1 MNEENKTLYDTSIT
15 ENDSILDFKSPKQF
29 SKTKLTEFNYFN
41 GHQKK
46 KTNIKFKNVIKSQ
59 RDNKKKKEQEKKR
72 NLQESQSLE
81 SSFFKFENNCDN
93 NSNNDVKVALVCPLC
108 FKTFKD
114 LNSRAL
120 HMKICAY
127 KNNIST
133 KKLLDAIELQK
144 RQEDERKSLGLLVA
158 PIVQDKKKSMLYKI
172 SYEETDFQLA
182 LALSKSLQ
190 EAEELDKINEI
201 EKLPKVLN
209 QFILEENKSESQLEK
224 FGFINSKPPS
234 LIKNKKRKNNEITLL
249 QTRSEKER
257 NHILTE
263 RISEILMGDELI
275 TQNQKEKIKCNYI
288 IEKKTDLKSHLLQEL
303 LNKEKKL
310 WNKAK
315 LPLNQNNF
323 YVSNLSQYITLEEK
337 QREEEMILDFANTC
351 DVYNHVKSNQ
361 NPTEF
366 NNEKIYEISHKKIY
380 CVNEKCENCQ
390 NMQFINTVITNWGD
404 SLNDSSASDI
414 IIFVKNDK
422 HIWAHKL
429 VLHIQC
435 SNMLLDITSN
445 DTLLFT
451 NIKEKIS
458 WTDVSYNIALAFLEF
473 IYCGI
478 IEKYS
483 NILNDL
489 KNYPFLRDLARKYKV
504 KELFVFLE
512 KRQIKIKSQMDSKE
526 QECISKKKDN
536 LKLTNDEILN
546 LINEIKDHKFNDDKK
561 LNKKCLE
568 KYIIDK
574 SKFEIKLKNDKCTD
588 ELSKKIVNCLN
599 DTNAIQNSNMSPDLF
614 DDTIQT
620 KKIKNKKARY
630 INKIIDSEKI
640 KNNENSSI
648 FDSVNQLFINTINSS
663 TSENTEM
670 FKNTKENINLLPNI
684 QCFSTPNNNNCNI
697 QKLKS
702 NLSLFIEQ
710 IQREN
715 ADLDVDSEDSILST
729 NYKIC
734 RNPFNIRQNNSSEY
748 CISQINTIT
757 EKKYKAKKDI
767 LIDTSDYD
775 KNSKVDIKIHE
786 KDDANM
792 FFNHEL
798 VDNVINSSES
808 NIEKYKNNS
817 LNENINN
824 ICNLEKIISELDDED
839 LNIYTYEKSKKNKN
853 IPYTE
858 NSKDNS
864 QIFENDV
871 YLANVY
877 IDNSD
882 DNINT
887 SLFTKEINQ
896 LEQFQNRKTLLTTKK
911 CNRKFQKKSRSE
923 TSLYIN
929 TKDIKN
935 NITYNKSYNNFQ
947 VCTCNHKKETTTH
960 EIIRDSVTPPPNYND
975 MKTTELQ
982 AELNKYGLKI
992 QKRKRAIKLLTYIYD
1007 ELHPTICTSK
1017 SVESKV
1023 VISTSEDDEPP
1034 MKKIYNRKDIDCI
1047 DNYDYQLGLSQE
1059 YTNKQ
1064 LSLNIIDKEKQL
1076 DESEFISIIDNTN
1089 IKDMFLKILSVKT
1102 ELYNKIL
1109 MYEPI
1114 CINTLY
1120 SMLKAEGFKCKMNT
1134 LMKFLDEQCITF
1146 YV

>member
-1 MNEENKTLYDTSIT
+1 M
-15 ENDSILDFKSPKQF
+15 
-29 SKTKLTEFNYFN
+29 
-41 GHQKK
+41 
-46 KTNIKFKNVIKSQ
+46 
-59 RDNKKKKEQEKKR
+59 
-72 NLQESQSLE
+72 QESQSFIE
-81 SSFFKFENNCDN
+81 SSFFKFENNCN
-93 NSNNDVKVALVCPLC
+93 SKNSNSDVKVALVCPLC

-158 PIVQDKKKSMLYKI
+158 PIVQNKKKSMSYRT

-209 QFILEENKSESQLEK
+209 QFILEANKSESQLEK

-263 RISEILMGDELI
+263 RISEILMGDEPI
-275 TQNQKEKIKCNYI
+275 TQNQKIKCNYI
-288 IEKKTDLKSHLLQEL
+288 IEKKTNLKSYLLQEL
-303 LNKEKKL
+303 LNKEEKL

-315 LPLNQNNF
+315 LSLNQNNF
-323 YVSNLSQYITLEEK
+323 YVSNLSQYITLGKK

-351 DVYNHVKSNQ
+351 NVYNHVESNQ
-361 NPTEF
+361 NSTEF
-366 NNEKIYEISHKKIY
+366 CNNEKIYEISHKKIH
-380 CVNEKCENCQ
+380 CINEKCENCQ
-390 NMQFINTVITNWGD
+390 NMQFINTVITKWGD
-404 SLNDSSASDI
+404 SLNDSSTSDI

-422 HIWAHKL
+422 YIWAHKL

-435 SNMLLDITSN
+435 SNILLDVTSN

-458 WTDVSYNIALAFLEF
+458 WIDVSYNIALAFLEF

-483 NILNDL
+483 NILDDL
-489 KNYPFLRDLARKYKV
+489 KNYSFLRDLARKYKV

-512 KRQIKIKSQMDSKE
+512 KRQIKIKNQMDNKE
-526 QECISKKKDN
+526 QEHISKKKDN

-546 LINEIKDHKFNDDKK
+546 SINEIKDHKFNDDKK

-574 SKFEIKLKNDKCTD
+574 SKFKIELKNDKCTD
-588 ELSKKIVNCLN
+588 ELSQKTINCLN
-599 DTNAIQNSNMSPDLF
+599 DTNTIQNSNISPDLF

-620 KKIKNKKARY
+620 KKTKY
-630 INKIIDSEKI
+630 VNKIIDSEKT

-648 FDSVNQLFINTINSS
+648 YDSVNQLINTINSS
-663 TSENTEM
+663 TSENIGM

-684 QCFSTPNNNNCNI
+684 QSFSTPNNKNCNI

-715 ADLDVDSEDSILST
+715 ADLDVNSEDSVLST
-729 NYKIC
+729 NYKKY
-734 RNPFNIRQNNSSEY
+734 RNPFNIRQNDSSEY

-767 LIDTSDYD
+767 LIDISDYD
-775 KNSKVDIKIHE
+775 KNSKVDIKIYE
-786 KDDANM
+786 KNDANM
-792 FFNHEL
+792 SFNHEL
-798 VDNVINSSES
+798 IDNMINSSES
-808 NIEKYKNNS
+808 NMEKYKNNS
-817 LNENINN
+817 LNENISN
-824 ICNLEKIISELDDED
+824 ICNLENEKIYFTSKDSLKIHQENMKSSENLENENNTFSDTNENEISMYSKYKEKHENNSIVKYRNFVKESILKNNIKNNVICVYEEKNNIDNDISLSNNKKNSELKLNQENNIDLQAIEKNSSIESNINKYNSIESSILISSSSELDDEN
-839 LNIYTYEKSKKNKN
+839 LNMYAYEKNKKNKN
-853 IPYTE
+853 IPCSE

-864 QIFENDV
+864 QVFENDV
-871 YLANVY
+871 YLANIY
-877 IDNSD
+877 IDNND
-882 DNINT
+882 DNIDT
-887 SLFTKEINQ
+887 SLFAKEINQ
-896 LEQFQNRKTLLTTKK
+896 LEQNREKLLTTRKS
-911 CNRKFQKKSRSE
+911 NRKFQKKSRSE

-935 NITYNKSYNNFQ
+935 NIIKSYDNFQ

-975 MKTTELQ
+975 MKTSELQ
-982 AELNKYGLKI
+982 TELNKYGLKI

-1047 DNYDYQLGLSQE
+1047 DNYEYQLGLSQE
-1059 YTNKQ
+1059 
-1064 LSLNIIDKEKQL
+1064 
-1076 DESEFISIIDNTN
+1076 
-1089 IKDMFLKILSVKT
+1089 
-1102 ELYNKIL
+1102 
-1109 MYEPI
+1109 
-1114 CINTLY
+1114 
-1120 SMLKAEGFKCKMNT
+1120 
-1134 LMKFLDEQCITF
+1134 
-1146 YV
+1146 

>member
-1 MNEENKTLYDTSIT
+1 
-15 ENDSILDFKSPKQF
+15 
-29 SKTKLTEFNYFN
+29 
-41 GHQKK
+41 
-46 KTNIKFKNVIKSQ
+46 
-59 RDNKKKKEQEKKR
+59 
-72 NLQESQSLE
+72 
-81 SSFFKFENNCDN
+81 
-93 NSNNDVKVALVCPLC
+93 
-108 FKTFKD
+108 
-114 LNSRAL
+114 
-120 HMKICAY
+120 
-127 KNNIST
+127 
-133 KKLLDAIELQK
+133 
-144 RQEDERKSLGLLVA
+144 
-158 PIVQDKKKSMLYKI
+158 
-172 SYEETDFQLA
+172 
-182 LALSKSLQ
+182 
-190 EAEELDKINEI
+190 
-201 EKLPKVLN
+201 
-209 QFILEENKSESQLEK
+209 
-224 FGFINSKPPS
+224 
-234 LIKNKKRKNNEITLL
+234 
-249 QTRSEKER
+249 
-257 NHILTE
+257 
-263 RISEILMGDELI
+263 
-275 TQNQKEKIKCNYI
+275 
-288 IEKKTDLKSHLLQEL
+288 
-303 LNKEKKL
+303 
-310 WNKAK
+310 
-315 LPLNQNNF
+315 
-323 YVSNLSQYITLEEK
+323 
-337 QREEEMILDFANTC
+337 MILDFANTC

-366 NNEKIYEISHKKIY
+366 CNNEKIYEMSHKKTH

-390 NMQFINTVITNWGD
+390 NMQFINTVITNWSD

-630 INKIIDSEKI
+630 VNKIIDSEKT

-663 TSENTEM
+663 TSENIEM
-670 FKNTKENINLLPNI
+670 SKNTKGNINLLPNI

-757 EKKYKAKKDI
+757 EKKYKTKKDI
-767 LIDTSDYD
+767 LIDISDYD

-792 FFNHEL
+792 SSNHEL
-798 VDNVINSSES
+798 VDNMINSSES
-808 NIEKYKNNS
+808 SIEKYKNNS

-824 ICNLEKIISELDDED
+824 VCNLENEKIYFISKDSLKIQENMKNSENLKNENNTFSDFDTSENEISMYSKYKEKHENNSIVKYRNFVKESLLKNNIKNNVICDKYEEKNNIDNDISLSNINKISEFKLNQENNVDLQGIEKNSSIESNINKYNSIESSILISSSSELDDED

-887 SLFTKEINQ
+887 SLFAKEINQ
-896 LEQFQNRKTLLTTKK
+896 LGKK
-911 CNRKFQKKSRSE
+911 
-923 TSLYIN
+923 
-929 TKDIKN
+929 
-935 NITYNKSYNNFQ
+935 
-947 VCTCNHKKETTTH
+947 
-960 EIIRDSVTPPPNYND
+960 
-975 MKTTELQ
+975 
-982 AELNKYGLKI
+982 
-992 QKRKRAIKLLTYIYD
+992 
-1007 ELHPTICTSK
+1007 
-1017 SVESKV
+1017 
-1023 VISTSEDDEPP
+1023 
-1034 MKKIYNRKDIDCI
+1034 
-1047 DNYDYQLGLSQE
+1047 
-1059 YTNKQ
+1059 
-1064 LSLNIIDKEKQL
+1064 
-1076 DESEFISIIDNTN
+1076 
-1089 IKDMFLKILSVKT
+1089 
-1102 ELYNKIL
+1102 
-1109 MYEPI
+1109 
-1114 CINTLY
+1114 
-1120 SMLKAEGFKCKMNT
+1120 
-1134 LMKFLDEQCITF
+1134 
-1146 YV
+1146 